1 MGRVESLLSKMT
13 LQEKVGQLNLVTAG
27 QVVTGP
33 SGSGDVMANIRAGNV
48 GGVLNIWGRE
58 AVAVLQKAAVEE
70 SRLGV
75 PLFFG
80 LDVLHGFRTI
90 FPVPLAE
97 ASAFDPL
104 LWEETARAAAEEAA
118 AEGVDLTFAPMLD
131 ICRDPRWGRIVE
143 GPGEDPLVGAR
154 FAQAKIRGFQ
164 GSGLSSRV
172 AIAATCKHFCA
183 GGAARAGRDY
193 ASVDISDRELHE
205 TYLPPFA
212 EAVAAGCAAIM
223 PAFNSLAGIPLT
235 AHGPL
240 ITGWLREQQG
250 FDGVIISDYTA
261 IVELIQHG
269 VAADE
274 VEAAALA
281 LKAGVD
287 IDMVSGCYLRLPE
300 ALSRGL
306 VAEVDIDAAVRRVLA
321 LKAKLGLLQDP
332 CVRLRVPRAPRKTW
346 GELARDAARR
356 SIILL
361 ANRGIL
367 PLDPNIRRLAVVGPL
382 ADARADMLGPWS
394 ASGDPAN
401 VVTTLDALRAAWSHG
416 EVLYHQG
423 VDVESEDASGIAA
436 ARALCE
442 TADAVVLCLGE
453 SAGMSG
459 EAASRAR
466 PGLPGRQR
474 ELAQAVLNAGPP
486 VVMVL
491 SAGRPLMI
499 ADLVEQV
506 AAVVASWQLGDRAG
520 DAIAD
525 LLLGRINPS
534 GRLAITWPR
543 EIGQIPIH
551 YAQRSTGRPPQSTD
565 PFTSKYLDAPNDPL
579 FYFGHGLSFASVS
592 LKNLRAMRDEFDE
605 GATVRIEVDVSNDGK
620 VATEETIFLF
630 LHDIVASV
638 TRPMMELKEWTK
650 VALEPGETRI
660 VSFLLDRNHFTFLD
674 RRLSPVVEP
683 GDFDVMVGVN
693 ADSRAALRTRIR
705 LRRASVTAGD
715 PSTGIT
721 PIPG

>member
-13 LQEKVGQLNLVTAG
+13 LREKVGQLNLVTAG

-33 SGSGDVMANIRAGNV
+33 SESGDVMANIRAGNV
-48 GGVLNIWGRE
+48 GGVFNIWGRE

-97 ASAFDPL
+97 ASAFDPK

-118 AEGVDLTFAPMLD
+118 AEGIDLTFAPMLD

-143 GPGEDPLVGAR
+143 GPGEDPRVGAK

-164 GSGLSSRV
+164 GAGLSSRV
-172 AIAATCKHFCA
+172 ALAATAKHFCG
-183 GGAARAGRDY
+183 GGAAQAGRDY
-193 ASVDISDRELHE
+193 AAVDMSDRELHE

-212 EAVAAGCAAIM
+212 AAVEAGCAAVM

-235 AHGPL
+235 AHGAL
-240 ITGWLREQQG
+240 ITGWLREKHG
-250 FDGVIISDYTA
+250 FDGVVISDYTA
-261 IVELIQHG
+261 IPELIQHG

-287 IDMVSGCYLRLPE
+287 VDMVSRCYLRLPE
-300 ALSRGL
+300 ALSRGR
-306 VAEVDIDAAVRRVLA
+306 VADADIDAAVRRVLA
-321 LKAKLGLLQDP
+321 LKEKLGLLDDP
-332 CVRLRVPRAPRKTW
+332 YVRLKPPRVPRKTW
-346 GELARDAARR
+346 SELARDAARR
-356 SIILL
+356 SIVLL
-361 ANRGIL
+361 TNRGAL

-394 ASGDPAN
+394 AAGDPAN
-401 VVTTLDALRAAWSHG
+401 VVTTLDALRAAWTHG
-416 EVLYHQG
+416 ELVYHQG
-423 VDVESEDASGIAA
+423 VDVESDDASGIGA

-442 TADAVVLCLGE
+442 TADAVALCLGE

-466 PGLPGRQR
+466 LGLPGRQR
-474 ELAQAVLNAGPP
+474 ELAQAVLSAGPP
-486 VVMVL
+486 VVLVL

-525 LLLGRINPS
+525 VLLGRFNPS

-543 EIGQIPIH
+543 DIGQVPIY
-551 YAQRSTGRPPQSTD
+551 YATRSTGRPPQSTD
-565 PFTSKYLDAPNDPL
+565 PFTSKYLDLSNDPL
-579 FYFGHGLSFASVS
+579 FHFGHGLSFASVS
-592 LKNLRAMRDEFDE
+592 LKNLRATPEELDGD
-605 GATVRIEVDVSNDGK
+605 ATVRIEVEASNDGK

-630 LHDIVASV
+630 LHDAVASV
-638 TRPMMELKEWTK
+638 ARPMMELKEWAK
-650 VALEPGETRI
+650 VALSPGETRT
-660 VSFLLDRNHFTFLD
+660 VSFLLDRSHFQFLD
-674 RRLSPVVEP
+674 RTLDPVVEA
-683 GDFDVMVGVN
+683 GDFDVMVGLN
-693 ADSRAALRTRIR
+693 ADSKSALGTKIR
-705 LRRASVTAGD
+705 LRGPTLSAGR
-715 PSTGIT
+715 PSDGIT
-721 PIPG
+721 RVLG

>member
-1 MGRVESLLSKMT
+1 MGRVDSLLSKMT

-27 QVVTGP
+27 QIVTGP

-48 GGVLNIWGRE
+48 GGVFNIWGRE
-58 AVAVLQKAAVEE
+58 AVAVLQKAAVGE
-70 SRLGV
+70 SRLGI

-97 ASAFDPL
+97 ACAFDPS
-104 LWEETARAAAEEAA
+104 LWEGTARAAAEEAA
-118 AEGVDLTFAPMLD
+118 AEGIDLTFAPMLD

-164 GSGLSSRV
+164 GAGLSNTL
-172 AIAATCKHFCA
+172 ALAATAKHFCG
-183 GGAARAGRDY
+183 GGAAQAGRDY
-193 ASVDISDRELHE
+193 AAVDMSERELHE

-212 EAVAAGCAAIM
+212 AAVAAGCAAVM

-235 AHGPL
+235 AQGAL
-240 ITGWLREQQG
+240 LTGWLREKHG
-250 FDGVIISDYTA
+250 FDGVVISDYTA

-274 VEAAALA
+274 VKAAALA

-287 IDMVSGCYLRLPE
+287 MDMVSGCYLRLPE

-306 VAEVDIDAAVRRVLA
+306 VTEADIDAAVCRVLA
-321 LKAKLGLLQDP
+321 LKEKLGLLDDP
-332 CVRLRVPRAPRKTW
+332 YVRLGPTPSRRKTRS
-346 GELARDAARR
+346 ELALDAARR
-356 SIILL
+356 SIVLL
-361 ANRGIL
+361 INRGAL
-367 PLDPNIRRLAVVGPL
+367 PLDPKIRRLAVVGPL
-382 ADARADMLGPWS
+382 ADARADMLGSWS
-394 ASGDPAN
+394 AAGDTAN
-401 VVTTLDALRAAWSHG
+401 VVTTLDALRAAWPQG

-423 VDVESEDASGIAA
+423 VEVESEDASGIAA
-436 ARALCE
+436 AQALCE
-442 TADAVVLCLGE
+442 TADVVVLCLGE

-474 ELAQAVLNAGPP
+474 ELAQAVLSAGPP
-486 VVMVL
+486 VVLVL

-499 ADLVEQV
+499 ADLVEQAAAIV
-506 AAVVASWQLGDRAG
+506 AGWQLGDRAG

-525 LLLGRINPS
+525 VLLGRINPS

-543 EIGQIPIH
+543 EIGQIPVH

-592 LKNLRAMRDEFDE
+592 LKNLRATPDEFDE
-605 GATVRIEVDVSNDGK
+605 GAPVRIEIDVSNDGK

-638 TRPMMELKEWTK
+638 ARPMMELKEWVR

-660 VSFLLDRNHFTFLD
+660 VSFLLDRNHFEFSD
-674 RRLSPVVEP
+674 RSLSPVVEP

-693 ADSRAALRTRIR
+693 ADSKSALRTRIR
-705 LRRASVTAGD
+705 LRRASVTAGH

-721 PIPG
+721 AIPG

>member
-1 MGRVESLLSKMT
+1 
-13 LQEKVGQLNLVTAG
+13 
-27 QVVTGP
+27 
-33 SGSGDVMANIRAGNV
+33 MAI
-48 GGVLNIWGRE
+48 
-58 AVAVLQKAAVEE
+58 LQKAAVED

-97 ASAFDPL
+97 ASAFDPR

-118 AEGVDLTFAPMLD
+118 AEGIDLTFAPMLD

-143 GPGEDPLVGAR
+143 GPGEDPLVGAK

-164 GSGLSSRV
+164 GTRLSSRV
-172 AIAATCKHFCA
+172 ALAATAKHFCT
-183 GGAARAGRDY
+183 GGAAQAGRDY
-193 ASVDISDRELHE
+193 AAVDMSDRELHE
-205 TYLPPFA
+205 AYLPPFA
-212 EAVAAGCAAIM
+212 AAVAAGCAAVM

-240 ITGWLREQQG
+240 ITEWLREKHG
-250 FDGVIISDYTA
+250 FDGVVISDYTA

-287 IDMVSGCYLRLPE
+287 MDMVSGCYLRLPE

-306 VAEVDIDAAVRRVLA
+306 VAEADIDAAVRRVLA
-321 LKAKLGLLQDP
+321 LKERLGLLDDP
-332 CVRLRVPRAPRKTW
+332 YVRLKPPRAPRKTW
-346 GELARDAARR
+346 SELARDAARR

-361 ANRGIL
+361 KNRGAL
-367 PLDPNIRRLAVVGPL
+367 PLDSNIRRLAVLGPL

-394 ASGDPAN
+394 AAGDPAN
-401 VVTTLDALRAAWSHG
+401 VVTTLDALRATWTHG
-416 EVLYHQG
+416 ELVHHQG
-423 VDVESEDASGIAA
+423 VDVESDDASGIGA

-486 VVMVL
+486 VVLVL

-499 ADLVEQV
+499 ADLVEQA
-506 AAVVASWQLGDRAG
+506 AAVVMSWQLGDRAG

-525 LLLGRINPS
+525 LLLGRFNPS
-534 GRLAITWPR
+534 GRLPVTWPR
-543 EIGQIPIH
+543 EIGQIPVH

-565 PFTSKYLDAPNDPL
+565 HFSSKYLDLPNDPL
-579 FYFGHGLSFASVS
+579 FHFGHGLSFASVS
-592 LKNLRAMRDEFDE
+592 LKNLRATPEELDE
-605 GATVRIEVDVSNDGK
+605 GAPVRIEVEASNDGK
-620 VATEETIFLF
+620 VTTEETIFLF
-630 LHDIVASV
+630 LHDVVASV
-638 TRPMMELKEWTK
+638 ARPMMELKEWTK
-650 VALEPGETRI
+650 VALGPGETLTA
-660 VSFLLDRNHFTFLD
+660 SFMLDRKHVEFLD
-674 RRLSPVVEP
+674 RTLVPVVEA
-683 GDFDVMVGVN
+683 GDFEVMVGVN
-693 ADSRAALRTRIR
+693 ADAGSALRIRIR
-705 LRRASVTAGD
+705 LLDDPISAGRRSNGVSAIQV
-715 PSTGIT
+715 
-721 PIPG
+721 

>member
-33 SGSGDVMANIRAGNV
+33 SGSGDVMAHVRAGNV
-48 GGVLNIWGRE
+48 GGVFNIWGRE
-58 AVAVLQKAAVEE
+58 AAAILQKAAVED

-80 LDVLHGFRTI
+80 LDVLHGFKTI

-97 ASAFDPL
+97 AGAFDTK
-104 LWEETARAAAEEAA
+104 LWEETARAAAEDAA
-118 AEGVDLTFAPMLD
+118 SEGIDLTFAPMLD

-143 GPGEDPLVGAR
+143 GPGEDPLVGAK

-164 GSGLSSRV
+164 GAGLSSTL
-172 AIAATCKHFCA
+172 ALAATAKHFCG
-183 GGAARAGRDY
+183 GGAAQAGRDY
-193 ASVDISDRELHE
+193 AAVDMSDRELHE

-212 EAVAAGCAAIM
+212 AAVAAGCAAIM

-235 AHGPL
+235 AHGAL
-240 ITGWLREQQG
+240 VTGWLRETQG
-250 FDGVIISDYTA
+250 FDGVVISDYTA
-261 IVELIQHG
+261 ILELIQHG

-287 IDMVSGCYLRLPE
+287 MDMVSGCYLRLPE

-306 VAEVDIDAAVRRVLA
+306 VAEVEIDAAARRVLA
-321 LKAKLGLLQDP
+321 LKERLGLLDDP
-332 CVRLRVPRAPRKTW
+332 YLRLAPARAPRKTW
-346 GELARDAARR
+346 NELALDAARR
-356 SIILL
+356 SIVLL
-361 ANRGIL
+361 TNRGAL
-367 PLDPNIRRLAVVGPL
+367 PLDANIRRLAVVGPL
-382 ADARADMLGPWS
+382 ADARAEILGPWS
-394 ASGDPAN
+394 AAGDPAKP
-401 VVTTLDALRAAWSHG
+401 VTTLDALRTAWTQG
-416 EVLYHQG
+416 EVLHHRG
-423 VDVESEDASGIAA
+423 VDIDGDDTSGIGA

-442 TADAVVLCLGE
+442 TVDAVVLCLGE

-474 ELAQAVLNAGPP
+474 ELAEAVLSGGPP
-486 VVMVL
+486 VVLVL
-491 SAGRPLMI
+491 SSGRPLMI
-499 ADLVEQV
+499 ADLIEQA

-525 LLLGRINPS
+525 VLLGRINPS

-579 FYFGHGLSFASVS
+579 FHFGHGLSFARVS
-592 LKNLRAMRDEFDE
+592 LKNLRASPEEFED
-605 GATVRIEVDVSNDGK
+605 GVRIEVEASNNGRF
-620 VATEETIFLF
+620 VTEETIFLF
-630 LHDIVASV
+630 LHDTVASV
-638 TRPMMELKEWTK
+638 ARPLMELKRWTK
-650 VALEPGETRI
+650 VALQPGETRI
-660 VSFLLDRNHFTFLD
+660 VSILLDLNDFEFFD

-683 GDFDVMVGVN
+683 GEFEVIVGVN
-693 ADSRAALRTRIR
+693 ADSRSALRTRIR
-705 LRRASVTAGD
+705 MRRASVTAGH
-715 PSTGIT
+715 PSDGISS
-721 PIPG
+721 IQG